1 MFKRGLMLVFVIS
14 LIFVA
19 SSPWALSEP
28 SEESVP
34 AFHSRPPAA
43 GESLPPI
50 LDEKQLAAEGVT
62 EPVQLH
68 SYALAAKISKVIYQQ
83 PCYCY
88 CDRNHG
94 HKSLHTCFES
104 THGAMCGTCMAE
116 VIYSYKMSKQ
126 HWTAAQIRNG
136 IIRGDWKLIDLKSA
150 SSIE

>member
-1 MFKRGLMLVFVIS
+1 MLKRGLTLVFVIS
-14 LIFVA
+14 LIFLA
-19 SSPWALSEP
+19 SSPWAISEP
-28 SEESVP
+28 SEAGVP
-34 AFHSRPPAA
+34 AFHSGPPAA
-43 GESLPPI
+43 HESLPPI
-50 LDEKQLAAEGVT
+50 LNEKQLAAEGMT
-62 EPVQLH
+62 EPAQLK
-68 SYALAAKISKVIYQQ
+68 SYELAAKVPKLIYQQ

-116 VIYSYKMSKQ
+116 VFYSYQMSKK
-126 HWTAAQIRNG
+126 HWTAAQIRAG